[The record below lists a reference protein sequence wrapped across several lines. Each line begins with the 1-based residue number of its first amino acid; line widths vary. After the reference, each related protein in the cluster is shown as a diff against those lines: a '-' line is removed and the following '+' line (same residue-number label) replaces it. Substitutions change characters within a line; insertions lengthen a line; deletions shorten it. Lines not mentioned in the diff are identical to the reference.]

1 MPLRQGDSPPDV
13 DRTIS
18 RCSATRLTVL
28 RHLLRTI
35 MISIWVN
42 LVPNN
47 PNPRHIVST
56 IIALLAGAT
65 GDATVAQAGSG
76 FDLRSQSTTLLG
88 SAQAGMTTGSDNASM
103 MVNNPASLGFG
114 NGRELVVGLTG
125 IFTNGYFRD
134 SSATTLLGTPVPGGN
149 GGDNGKQVAIPNL
162 YVATD
167 LADQVRLGLAV
178 TSLYGLGSKWES
190 DWIGRYYAQSSQLV
204 TYDIIP
210 TLSYRPIPTLSVGIA
225 PIIQYAQA
233 KSTTAIDFGTIDHV
247 LLGGSAGGH
256 PGRSDGSIG
265 TRTES
270 WSVGMQLGL
279 LFEPLQGTR
288 IGAAYRSQIRQT
300 LTGDAD
306 YNTGGPTGDAV
317 AAATGAFRSGKI
329 QLGLNLPATA
339 TIGVSQQMN
348 QAITLMADLQ
358 WMGWHALK
366 DLTISSANPLQPP
379 ATTPLN
385 WNDSWFFAVGT
396 RYRLSDSL
404 ALRAGAAYDQS
415 PARNSTRTPQV
426 PDANSY
432 WVSAGIEWHLSPTL
446 TAEAAYG
453 HIFVTSG
460 QATLSASA
468 PANALRGSL
477 SGNLSG
483 SVDYLAL
490 QFASRF

>member
-1 MPLRQGDSPPDV
+1 LV
-13 DRTIS
+13 
-18 RCSATRLTVL
+18 
-28 RHLLRTI
+28 
-35 MISIWVN
+35 SIWVN
-42 LVPNN
+42 PVLNDPK
-47 PNPRHIVST
+47 PRHIVST
-56 IIALLAGAT
+56 IIVLLVGAT
-65 GDATVAQAGSG
+65 GNANMVQAGSG

-88 SAQAGMTTGSDNASM
+88 SAQAGMTTGSDNASL
-103 MVNNPASLGFG
+103 MVNNPASLGWG
-114 NGRELVVGLTG
+114 TGHEVILGLTG

-134 SSATTLLGTPVPGGN
+134 SAATTSLGTLVPGGN
-149 GGDNGKQVAIPNL
+149 GGNNGKQVAIPNV

-167 LADQVRLGLAV
+167 LAPQLRLGLAV

-204 TYDIIP
+204 TYDIMP
-210 TLSYRPIPTLSVGIA
+210 TLSYRPIPTLSLGIA

-233 KSTTAIDFGTIDHV
+233 KSTTAIDFGTIDQA

-265 TRTES
+265 TRTEA
-270 WSVGMQLGL
+270 WGIGMQLGL
-279 LFEPLQGTR
+279 LFEPLPGSR

-300 LTGDAD
+300 LTGDAN
-306 YNTGGPTGDAV
+306 YNTGGPVGDAI

-339 TIGVSQQMN
+339 TIGISQQLN

-385 WNDSWFFAVGT
+385 WNDSWFLAVGT

-432 WVSAGIEWHLSPTL
+432 WVSTGIEWRVSPTL
-446 TAEAAYG
+446 TVDAAYG

-460 QATLSASA
+460 QATLSAAA
-468 PANALRGSL
+468 PANALRGNL

-483 SVDYLAL
+483 SGVDYLAL